1 MTSRYAQ
8 GWQAEW
14 VTDDVHEATIRR
26 LERAMGALG
35 TAAMARMEERLPWFR
50 RMSAENRS
58 WVGLVAQAGIA
69 AFVEWF
75 KNPGTGRPA
84 ITGEIFGTAPRE
96 LTRAVSLQQ
105 TVEMVRVVIEV
116 VETRIAELAAPG
128 GEIELREAVLSYGR
142 EVAFGTALVYAR
154 AAEARGAW
162 DARLEA
168 LIVDALLRGEID
180 EGLHSWSA
188 ALGWHAEPLA
198 AIAGNS
204 PDAEPEVVID
214 ELRLV
219 ARRARLEVLAG
230 VQGHRLVVVAGGAE
244 DPLHAAHT
252 LAGHFGDGPV
262 VVGPEVKD
270 LPDASRSARAAL
282 SGLRAASAWPDA
294 PRPVAADDLL
304 PERALDGDTEARD
317 HLVRTVYRPLT
328 GAGSPLLRTLTTYL
342 EHGTSLEST
351 ARLLFVHPNTVRY
364 RLRRIA
370 ELTGHLPSD
379 GRSAYVL
386 QVALTVGRLAER
398 TA

>member
-1 MTSRYAQ
+1 VVNT
-8 GWQAEW
+8 
-14 VTDDVHEATIRR
+14 VHEATIQR
-26 LERAMGALG
+26 LERAMGTLG

-69 AFVEWF
+69 SFVEWF
-75 KNPGTGRPA
+75 KNPGKGRPA
-84 ITGEIFGTAPRE
+84 ITGEIFGTAPRD

-116 VETRIAELAAPG
+116 VETSITELAAPG
-128 GEIELREAVLSYGR
+128 GEVELREAVLSYAR

-168 LIVDALLRGEID
+168 LIVDSLLRGEID
-180 EGLHSWSA
+180 EGLHSWSS
-188 ALGWHAEPLA
+188 ALGWSAAPMA
-198 AIAGNS
+198 AIAGDS

-214 ELRLV
+214 ELRVV
-219 ARRARLEVLAG
+219 ARRAHLDVLAG
-230 VQGHRLVVVAGGAE
+230 VQGHRLVVIVGGAD

-252 LAGHFGDGPV
+252 LAGRFGPGPV

-270 LPDASRSARAAL
+270 LPEASRSARAAL
-282 SGLRAASAWPDA
+282 SGMRAAPAWPDA

-304 PERALDGDTEARD
+304 PERMLDGDTDARE

-328 GAGSPLLRTLTTYL
+328 GAGSPLLETLTTYL

-370 ELTGHLPSD
+370 ELTGYLPSD

-386 QVALTVGRLAER
+386 QIALTAGRLADR
-398 TA
+398 SAH

>member
-1 MTSRYAQ
+1 MVTSGA
-8 GWQAEW
+8 
-14 VTDDVHEATIRR
+14 HEATIQR
-26 LERAMGALG
+26 LEHAMGALG
-35 TAAMARMEERLPWFR
+35 TAAMNRMEERLPWFR

-58 WVGLVAQAGIA
+58 WIGLVAQAGIA

-84 ITGEIFGTAPRE
+84 ITGEIFGSAPRD

-105 TVEMVRVVIEV
+105 TVELVRVVIEV

-128 GEIELREAVLSYGR
+128 GEDELHEAVLSYAR

-168 LIVDALLRGEID
+168 LVVDALLRDEID

-188 ALGWHAEPLA
+188 ALGWSATPMA
-198 AIAGNS
+198 AVAGDS
-204 PDAEPEVVID
+204 PDGEPEVVID
-214 ELRLV
+214 ELRV
-219 ARRARLEVLAG
+219 AARRARLEVLAG
-230 VQGHRLVVVAGGAE
+230 VQGHRLIVIVGGAE

-252 LAGHFGDGPV
+252 LAGRFGDGPV
-262 VVGPEVKD
+262 VVGPEVGS
-270 LPDASRSARAAL
+270 LPEASRSARAAL
-282 SGLRAASAWPDA
+282 AGLRAAGAWPDA

-304 PERALDGDTEARD
+304 PERVLDGDATARE
-317 HLVRTVYRPLT
+317 HLVRTVYQPLAT
-328 GAGSPLLRTLTTYL
+328 AGSPLLDTLTMYL
-342 EHGTSLEST
+342 EHGTSLEAT

-370 ELTGHLPSD
+370 ELTGYLPTD
-379 GRSAYVL
+379 GRCAYVL
-386 QVALTVGRLAER
+386 QVALTTGRLADR
-398 TA
+398 